1 MIHNRELYRAL
12 GLAFTVTDGGGGAGD
27 ERRGLAAEVR
37 HSVDRL
43 YRLALRFTGDAAVA
57 ERVVV
62 RTVER
67 ALNGAAARRTE
78 PDTEIWLAR
87 LLRDICLTDHVA
99 STAGP
104 RGPRPPEP
112 MEPHAV
118 ARDRL
123 DELAARVDA
132 RVPRAVLLELIDTM
146 PFDLREILV
155 LGDLEGF
162 QDDAVARIT
171 GLEPD
176 TVTVRLRAARL
187 GLERRVVRYLQ
198 TAA

>member
-1 MIHNRELYRAL
+1 MIHSRELRRAL

-27 ERRGLAAEVR
+27 ERAGLVAEVR
-37 HSVDRL
+37 DSVDRL

-57 ERVVV
+57 ERVVL

-67 ALNGAAARRTE
+67 ALNGASARRTE
-78 PDTEIWLAR
+78 PDTAVWLAG

-99 STAGP
+99 ATAGP
-104 RGPRPPEP
+104 RGARPEP
-112 MEPHAV
+112 REHPHTE

-132 RVPRAVLLELIDTM
+132 RIPRAVLLELIDTM

-171 GLEPD
+171 GLPSD
-176 TVTVRLRAARL
+176 TVSVRLRAARL
-187 GLERRVVRYLQ
+187 GLERRVIRYLQ
-198 TAA
+198 AAA